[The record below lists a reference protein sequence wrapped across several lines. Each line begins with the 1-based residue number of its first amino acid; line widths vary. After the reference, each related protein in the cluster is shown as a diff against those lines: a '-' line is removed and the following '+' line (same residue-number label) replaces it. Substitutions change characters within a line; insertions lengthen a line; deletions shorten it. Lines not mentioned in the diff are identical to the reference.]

1 MMKYL
6 TNVLM
11 FFFAFAAFFCNAEN
25 KIRRDKKAP
34 SSNVLLI
41 IVDQLTAD
49 AMSCAENKYVKTPSL
64 DKLAFSGIRFEKN
77 YVTQPLCLPC
87 RSSLQ
92 TSRYPHEIG
101 TVNNGEKIK
110 GVFPMLGNLVAT
122 AGYEC
127 AYLGKWHIGTKP
139 ENAGY
144 PNYDN
149 VGIDN
154 KKAEAAVEYLL
165 KKHKKPFFLTVS
177 FMNPHNICQLARAD
191 ADGTDLPDGPI
202 GLPPVNLNELPP
214 LPLNFDVPKNEPSAI
229 RKAHNSSFKQ
239 YPTTEWTEITWRQY
253 LWGYYRLV
261 EKVDAEIGK
270 VLRALNDG
278 GYEENTV
285 VIFTSDHGEGMAMEH
300 WNQKQVLYDQVTR
313 VPLIIN
319 WFGKTKKRV
328 YPELVSNALDIP
340 VTILDIV
347 GAEKPATMLGHSLL
361 PILEGKS
368 PKPRE
373 YVVAETMF
381 AEGAKPLGG
390 TGRMI
395 RTKKYK
401 YCIYDN
407 GENREQLFD
416 MENDPGEMNNL
427 AYKKEYV
434 EELNRHRKLISD
446 WANKTNDS
454 IFPYIVCKK

>member
-1 MMKYL
+1 MKYL
-6 TNVLM
+6 TKVLIVL
-11 FFFAFAAFFCNAEN
+11 FAFAVFFCNAEN
-25 KIRRDKKAP
+25 KIRGDEKAT

-49 AMSCAENKYVKTPSL
+49 AMSCAGNKYVRTPSL
-64 DKLAFSGIRFEKN
+64 DKLAHSGIRFERN
-77 YVTQPLCLPC
+77 YVTQPLCLPF

-101 TVNNGEKIK
+101 TVKNGEKIK
-110 GVFPMLGNLVAT
+110 GDFPMLGNLVAS
-122 AGYEC
+122 AGYDC
-127 AYLGKWHIGTKP
+127 DYFGKWHIGTKP

-154 KKAEAAVEYLL
+154 KKAGAAVEYLL
-165 KKHKKPFFLTVS
+165 EKHKKPFFLTVS

-214 LPLNFDVPKNEPSAI
+214 LPYNFDVPKDEPSAI
-229 RKAHNSSFKQ
+229 RKAHDSSFKQ
-239 YPTTEWTEITWRQY
+239 YPTAGWTEITWRQY
-253 LWGYYRLV
+253 LWGYYCLV

-270 VLRALNDG
+270 VLRALNEG
-278 GYEENTV
+278 GYAENTV
-285 VIFTSDHGEGMAMEH
+285 VIFTSDHGEGMAMQH

-319 WFGKTKKRV
+319 WSGKTKNLV

-347 GAEKPATMLGHSLL
+347 GVEKPATMLGHSLL

-373 YVVAETMF
+373 YVVSETMF
-381 AEGAKPLGG
+381 VENAKPLGG

-416 MENDPGEMNNL
+416 MENDLGEMNNL
-427 AYKKEYV
+427 AYKKEYIK
-434 EELNRHRKLISD
+434 ELDRHRKLIAE

-454 IFPYIVCKK
+454 IFPYITGKN